1 MSVKYH
7 NSGLWIE
14 KINETSYRIG
24 LSEKGQDDVG
34 EVIFVELPEIKEEVE
49 TGSVLLNV
57 EGEKA
62 VTEITIPFR
71 ATITAVHEEV
81 EDNPELLNKTDKES
95 NWIVEVTDVDPS
107 DWEALDD
114 EVGPL
119 EGENN

>member
-7 NSGLWIE
+7 DSGLWIE
-14 KINETSYRIG
+14 KLNETSYRIG

-34 EVIFVELPEIKEEVE
+34 EVIFVELPEMKEEVKK
-49 TGSVLLNV
+49 GSLLLNV

-62 VTEITIPFR
+62 VTEMTMPFN
-71 ATITAVHEEV
+71 ATITAVHEAV
-81 EDNPELLNKTDKES
+81 EDEPELLNQTDKES

-107 DWEALDD
+107 AWNALDE

-119 EGENN
+119 EGDTP

>member
-7 NSGLWIE
+7 ESGLWIE

-24 LSEKGQDDVG
+24 LSEKGQDDIG
-34 EVIFVELPEIKEEVE
+34 EVIFVEVPEIKEEVQ
-49 TGSVLLNV
+49 TGFVLLNV

-62 VTEITIPFR
+62 VTEMTIPFN
-71 ATITAVHEEV
+71 ATITAVHEEL
-81 EDNPELLNKTDKES
+81 EDSPELLNKTDKAS

-107 DWEALDD
+107 DWAALDN

-119 EGENN
+119 EESN